1 MKCLIPAGAAAALLL
16 TAGTALPVRADPARD
31 AILTAYAA
39 EARQEDSG
47 FTGFD
52 AARGRALY
60 QGPHTGGKAETPAC
74 ATCHTPDPTRAG
86 QHQKT
91 GRTIEPMAVT
101 ANPARFT
108 NAADVEKRF
117 SRDCPAVLGRAC
129 TAREKGDFI
138 TYLLTG
144 TP

>member
-1 MKCLIPAGAAAALLL
+1 MKRLSTACAAAALLL
-16 TAGTALPVRADPARD
+16 TAGAALPVRADAARD

-39 EARQEDSG
+39 DAQREDSG

-60 QGPHTGGKAETPAC
+60 MGPHTGGKAETPAC
-74 ATCHTPDPTRAG
+74 ATCHTPDPTRSG

-91 GRTIEPMAVT
+91 GRSIDPMAVS

-138 TYLLTG
+138 TYLTG
-144 TP
+144 KP